1 MMISDAKAWLLG
13 LPNEA
18 RNLMIGAVAL
28 TGVLALLM
36 LSYAWSAAFLSW
48 QEISSS
54 EPRIA
59 RLKGYEL
66 AQEDIRD
73 ASGAA
78 ALALQAVAF
87 NDKGDETQVG
97 ARLQQI
103 LRAFAEEAGLTIGG
117 SQLLPP
123 RDDDNIP
130 DGFTLMKVQLNMSG
144 MPEALMDFLQAVYAH
159 SPTLDVTRLYIAIDK
174 KPNRRRQKEA
184 SIEELQTLR
193 VDVYV
198 SALLVIQ

>member
-1 MMISDAKAWLLG
+1 MISDAKAWLLR

-18 RNLMIGAVAL
+18 RNLVIAAVAMA
-28 TGVLALLM
+28 GVLALLM

-48 QEISSS
+48 REISNS

-66 AQEDIRD
+66 AQEDIQD
-73 ASGAA
+73 ASGVA

-87 NDKGDETQVG
+87 SDRGDETQVG

-103 LRAFAEEAGLTIGG
+103 LRGFAEEAGLTIGG

-130 DGFTLMKVQLNMSG
+130 EGFALMKVQLNMSG
-144 MPEALMDFLQAVYAH
+144 MPEGLTEFLQAVYAH
-159 SPTLDVTRLYIAIDK
+159 SPTLDVTKLYVSIDK
-174 KPNRRRQKEA
+174 KPNQRRQREA

>member
-1 MMISDAKAWLLG
+1 MISDAKAWVLR

-18 RNLMIGAVAL
+18 RNLVIAAVAMA
-28 TGVLALLM
+28 GVLALLM

-48 QEISSS
+48 REISNS

-66 AQEDIRD
+66 ALEDIQD

-87 NDKGDETQVG
+87 SDRGDETQVG

-103 LRAFAEEAGLTIGG
+103 LRGFAEEAGLTIGG
-117 SQLLPP
+117 SQLLPSQ
-123 RDDDNIP
+123 DNDNIP
-130 DGFTLMKVQLNMSG
+130 EGFALMKVQLNMSG
-144 MPEALMDFLQAVYAH
+144 MPEGLMEFLQAVYAH
-159 SPTLDVTRLYIAIDK
+159 SPTLDVTRLNVAIDK
-174 KPNRRRQKEA
+174 KPNQRRQREA